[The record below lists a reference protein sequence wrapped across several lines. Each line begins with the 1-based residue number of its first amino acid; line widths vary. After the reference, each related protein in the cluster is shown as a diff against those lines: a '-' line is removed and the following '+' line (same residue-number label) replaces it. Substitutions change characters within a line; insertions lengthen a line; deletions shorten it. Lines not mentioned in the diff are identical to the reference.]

1 MGYAARL
8 NQDADVGFVSFGFVS
23 FHNIISPKCSPR
35 LLGVW
40 ILRRLSIQIDCV
52 SRKMSAWGSIIFTED
67 KLRLVVC
74 RPTRTLQKEL

>member
-1 MGYAARL
+1 MSNEEGTK
-8 NQDADVGFVSFGFVS
+8 NFST
-23 FHNIISPKCSPR
+23 
-35 LLGVW
+35 
-40 ILRRLSIQIDCV
+40 QIDCV